1 MTFLGLK
8 KGQDL
13 ENRAAHP
20 CQDFPEVPLGRGTQ
34 DLRKAGATYVFRI
47 NNCQQRILH
56 LPSFKCVNSFALAF

>member
-34 DLRKAGATYVFRI
+34 DLRKAPHMY
-47 NNCQQRILH
+47 
-56 LPSFKCVNSFALAF
+56 FA